1 MMSTNK
7 KTKINPVC
15 LPESSFPD
23 EDQVGFV
30 TGLGLKYQ
38 QTCRTNGGGPEMY
51 KRCAPGKIPRWN
63 FHNLINPR
71 YEKRRQVNRALRFKR

>member
-1 MMSTNK
+1 MSTNK

-23 EDQVGFV
+23 ENQVGFV
-30 TGLGLKYQ
+30 IGLGLMFQ

-51 KRCAPGKIPRWN
+51 KQCAPGKGRVLFRKPPFFNGRV
-63 FHNLINPR
+63 H
-71 YEKRRQVNRALRFKR
+71 